1 MERIAEME
9 AMQEM
14 MTDQE
19 ENIKKKE
26 VERDG
31 VRDREKQ
38 SRLSDQIKRLKK
50 ALIEDMVKY
59 SSTIKK
65 WKKEDQKQEKED
77 QKHEKGYEADNEE
90 GFGGGRKKRRK
101 RTRRKKR
108 TKRRRSSRHRR
119 SKKRRTRRRRK
130 TKRRR
135 GGVLGTDPVRLQRG
149 GAGRTKYQQ
158 PTSVMKGG
166 GGQVTVQAQAVTPM
180 LN

>member
-59 SSTIKK
+59 SSIIKK

-77 QKHEKGYEADNEE
+77 QKHEKGYEADNEK
-90 GFGGGRKKRRK
+90 GFGGGRRKKRRR

-135 GGVLGTDPVRLQRG
+135 GGVQCYRSALQYLRSRSDEIPGTDICNE
-149 GAGRTKYQQ
+149 GRRW
-158 PTSVMKGG
+158 TSDR
-166 GGQVTVQAQAVTPM
+166 
-180 LN
+180 

>member
-9 AMQEM
+9 AMREM
-14 MTDQE
+14 ITDQE
-19 ENIKKKE
+19 ENIKNKE
-26 VERDG
+26 VEREN
-31 VRDREKQ
+31 EKDKKKRNQ
-38 SRLSDQIKRLKK
+38 LRDQIKRLKK
-50 ALIEDMVKY
+50 ALMEDMIKY

-65 WKKEDQKQEKED
+65 WNKDDQKE
-77 QKHEKGYEADNEE
+77 EKGYEGDNEE

-135 GGVLGTDPVRLQRG
+135 GGTLGKRATSQDFKVG
-149 GAGRTKYQQ
+149 GAKTIYQVPTLVMNGETKN
-158 PTSVMKGG
+158 
-166 GGQVTVQAQAVTPM
+166 VTVLPPTTTKM
-180 LN
+180 M

>member
-1 MERIAEME
+1 MEKIAEIE

-14 MTDQE
+14 ITDQE

-31 VRDREKQ
+31 VRDREKR

-65 WKKEDQKQEKED
+65 WKKEDQKQEEED
-77 QKHEKGYEADNEE
+77 QKHEKGYEADNEK
-90 GFGGGRKKRRK
+90 GFGGGRRKTKRRK

-119 SKKRRTRRRRK
+119 SKKRRRHTRRRRGGTIQASEGTRMLNGGRK
-130 TKRRR
+130 KR
-135 GGVLGTDPVRLQRG
+135 GGT
-149 GAGRTKYQQ
+149 
-158 PTSVMKGG
+158 
-166 GGQVTVQAQAVTPM
+166 GGQGAQDQVVMHTSE
-180 LN
+180 